1 MNIQHMVSFMKKLFG
16 KMISRKIVD
25 FCPFFQQIHELQDE
39 LRKLYEDN
47 RELNR
52 RVSELTKIKTNL
64 KEKNFQLEKQ
74 QEILLKNTNGK
85 KVGEIIGYVDKQR
98 AVYRDNI
105 KQLLNKLDPKGRAL
119 EEFEKYDQ
127 EVEISPD
134 GPSTKINL
142 PPKFHQNE
150 NIPPKVKNLRKDEQN
165 YVPSAYKSNTGSE
178 FLTDDEINVLKRE
191 KHDLEA
197 KFLVKKQELMS
208 KIATLEE
215 EILTKNHEIAE
226 AKKVTRQTV
235 STFHKNYVKLIFSHI
250 VIHYAPE
257 TFKMES

>member
-1 MNIQHMVSFMKKLFG
+1 M
-16 KMISRKIVD
+16 
-25 FCPFFQQIHELQDE
+25 
-39 LRKLYEDN
+39 
-47 RELNR
+47 
-52 RVSELTKIKTNL
+52 SELTKIKTNL

-178 FLTDDEINVLKRE
+178 FQTDDEINVLKRE

-235 STFHKNYVKLIFSHI
+235 STFHKNCVKLIFSHI
-250 VIHYAPE
+250 IIEKIQFHEIFSDWFHP
-257 TFKMES
+257 